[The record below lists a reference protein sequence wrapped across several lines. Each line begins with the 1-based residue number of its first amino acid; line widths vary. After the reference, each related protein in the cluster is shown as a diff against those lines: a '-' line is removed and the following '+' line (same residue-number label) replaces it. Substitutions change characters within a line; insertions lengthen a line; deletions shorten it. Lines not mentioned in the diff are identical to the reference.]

1 MYFMSRLDE
10 KGKPKDK
17 DGPIKCSSCGF
28 ISKDERGH
36 KHHIS
41 VHRRGKVHSYHD
53 ERLFKSGKYT
63 YE

>member
-1 MYFMSRLDE
+1 MYFMSKLDE
-10 KGKPKDK
+10 NGTPK
-17 DGPIKCSSCGF
+17 DGPIKCSSCDF